1 MGTGI
6 QAIIRLRCCCKRS
19 EESPAAFKNDLPY
32 NYGTGTTNTGRVLW
46 RTDAIQPEH
55 SVNYSYDSIYRL
67 NQAVVY
73 LDRFR
78 ITPLRR
84 KHSYASRTARA
95 TLVG

>member
-32 NYGTGTTNTGRVLW
+32 NYGTGTTNTGRVLS

-55 SVNYSYDSIYRL
+55 SVNYSLHLSPQPSRCAGRPRPGLRL
-67 NQAVVY
+67 PAPGHFFEDGSNPFAPI
-73 LDRFR
+73 R
-78 ITPLRR
+78 
-84 KHSYASRTARA
+84 
-95 TLVG
+95 